1 VIEQGCVN
9 EDPRKARVPEARY
22 SNYRRCQVFRKNGEQ
37 CKAPAEKDAYICY
50 AHAQQQAMAL
60 RQKLELAIVLG
71 EVARQMRAR
80 GQAEFEVAD
89 IFMDSDA
96 MQITLAIMAKALI
109 DGRIDCKTA
118 GRLAVGL
125 QTAMKLLRLSE
136 RVKKG
141 RPITQQT
148 NSCADQPEFLIPEGC
163 ISEVRHS
170 SETRRKDEIHVVDV
184 HNIAEMDVISRNGF
198 HWNSAHAPPQLERAT

>member
-1 VIEQGCVN
+1 M
-9 EDPRKARVPEARY
+9 
-22 SNYRRCQVFRKNGEQ
+22 FRKNGEQ
-37 CKAPAEKDAYICY
+37 CKAPAEKDSGICY

-60 RQKLELAIVLG
+60 RRKLELAILLA
-71 EVARQMRAR
+71 EVARQMRALGR
-80 GQAEFEVAD
+80 ADFEVED

-136 RVKKG
+136 RTKKG
-141 RPITQQT
+141 RPITKQM
-148 NSCADQPEFLIPEGC
+148 NSCADQPEFLIPEGYV
-163 ISEVRHS
+163 SEARHF
-170 SETRRKDEIHVVDV
+170 SEARREDEIHVMDA
-184 HNIAEMDVISRNGF
+184 HKIAEMDVIRRNGF
-198 HWNSAHAPPQLERAT
+198 HWDSAHAPPELKRAA